1 MMRGSILFRRM
12 SLAQTAG
19 SWWHIIYTCS
29 CSCFL
34 TDKKAIPH
42 LQFRWETWVAPQRHW
57 PLGHV
62 SYHIRNICHSVNE
75 FIIKAHQMCSFRM
88 RQQSAKK
95 WEKQPPPIKAGMV
108 WPIFTIWEEWERLER
123 KGGEGKERNLGN
135 VTVINYPF
143 SGSQLCLRTGLVCSR
158 GSGGSHAERADI
170 AKWAS
175 RHPPSPLLLQ
185 AADWPARNP
194 GPPGPRDFSQE
205 NGNGLGKKG
214 CTGGM
219 VIVGVTSRSAFAG
232 PPCAQM
238 EINPFFG
245 EVTMSCQELPP
256 LGKARCILNPCW
268 REKQD
273 RLKTAPVPTL
283 IPAVMLHG
291 AWVSNAI
298 ICNVG
303 RVCLCCCS
311 LGPRPIPLWIWG

>member
-62 SYHIRNICHSVNE
+62 SYHIKNICHSVNE

-108 WPIFTIWEEWERLER
+108 WPIFTIWEEGEQLER
-123 KGGEGKERNLGN
+123 KGGEGKERNLAN
-135 VTVINYPF
+135 VTIINYPF
-143 SGSQLCLRTGLVCSR
+143 SGSQLCLRTGLVCLR

-175 RHPPSPLLLQ
+175 RHRPSSPLLLQ

-194 GPPGPRDFSQE
+194 GLRGPGGFSWE
-205 NGNGLGKKG
+205 NSNGLGKKG
-214 CTGGM
+214 CIGGWSLW
-219 VIVGVTSRSAFAG
+219 G
-232 PPCAQM
+232 
-238 EINPFFG
+238 
-245 EVTMSCQELPP
+245 LPV
-256 LGKARCILNPCW
+256 
-268 REKQD
+268 E
-273 RLKTAPVPTL
+273 
-283 IPAVMLHG
+283 
-291 AWVSNAI
+291 
-298 ICNVG
+298 
-303 RVCLCCCS
+303 VCLWGFHAHKWKWIPFLGRWQWADRSFHLWGRQGAS
-311 LGPRPIPLWIWG
+311 LIHAEEKNRTGWKQLPYPHSSLP